1 MTSTMPQAQGHT
13 IQECFPMVRT
23 DSHKT
28 IVMTCV
34 ALSRKDHMNIPGI
47 GDRTAPLEDLGSHLL
62 TMIRGALTN
71 MILHHLF
78 LIDQSEGDRTMN
90 TPLLLGLLHFM
101 TADTP

>member
-1 MTSTMPQAQGHT
+1 
-13 IQECFPMVRT
+13 
-23 DSHKT
+23 
-28 IVMTCV
+28 MTCV
-34 ALSRKDHMNIPGI
+34 ALSRKDHMSIPGI

-71 MILHHLF
+71 MTLHHLF
-78 LIDQSEGDRTMN
+78 LIDQSEGGRTMN